1 MVDSI
6 IEWMADI
13 PPGWRVFI
21 LSMLPVTELRGA
33 IPLGV
38 LWDLRPIT
46 AYFWAVVGNFVPIIP
61 LLLFLRWGLSM
72 LIRHPRLEKLRNWL
86 ERRNRANQETV
97 RRYGVVGLTLLVAV
111 PLPGTG
117 VWTGALVA
125 TLLKLRF
132 LPALLAITVGELI
145 AGVLV
150 CLVVTGAVMVSQ
162 LYYGEWILAILIV
175 VAISVLLLGK
185 KKKK

>member
-1 MVDSI
+1 
-6 IEWMADI
+6 
-13 PPGWRVFI
+13 
-21 LSMLPVTELRGA
+21 
-33 IPLGV
+33 
-38 LWDLRPIT
+38 
-46 AYFWAVVGNFVPIIP
+46 
-61 LLLFLRWGLSM
+61 M

>member
-6 IEWMADI
+6 IEWMVDI

-38 LWDLRPIT
+38 LWGLSPSRVY
-46 AYFWAVVGNFVPIIP
+46 AWAVAGNFVPIIP
-61 LLLFLRWGLSM
+61 LLLGFRWGFRM
-72 LIRHPRLEKLRNWL
+72 LIRHPSLGRFRLWL
-86 ERRNRANQETV
+86 ERRNAASQETV

-117 VWTGALVA
+117 VWTGAVIA
-125 TLLKLRF
+125 VLLKLRF
-132 LPALLAITVGELI
+132 IPALLAITVGELI

-150 CLVVTGAVMVSQ
+150 CLVVTGAVAVSR
-162 LYYGEWILAILIV
+162 LYYGEWILAALVV
-175 VAISVLLLGK
+175 VAVSLLVLRK